1 MTSLQ
6 QRLAQDGASWKLF
19 GLLSACLNDVISM
32 VDEEMLCSRGLQS
45 FSCGWSSLILEREH

>member
-1 MTSLQ
+1 MVPL
-6 QRLAQDGASWKLF
+6 GLF

-45 FSCGWSSLILEREH
+45 FSCSWSSLILEREH